1 MNTTVTTPNKP
12 QVSNTFTA
20 TSAVTQ
26 NNTNFDL
33 QPDGTLESL
42 IITRKEAAYKAMLK
56 PQQMTWGFVY
66 CTIKQYQTYK
76 T

>member
-1 MNTTVTTPNKP
+1 MNTTVTKPNKP

-20 TSAVTQ
+20 TSAFTQ
-26 NNTNFDL
+26 NNMNFGL
-33 QPDGTLESL
+33 QPDDTPESL
-42 IITRKEAAYKAMLK
+42 IITRKEAAHKAELK
-56 PQQMTWGFVY
+56 PQQMTWGFVC